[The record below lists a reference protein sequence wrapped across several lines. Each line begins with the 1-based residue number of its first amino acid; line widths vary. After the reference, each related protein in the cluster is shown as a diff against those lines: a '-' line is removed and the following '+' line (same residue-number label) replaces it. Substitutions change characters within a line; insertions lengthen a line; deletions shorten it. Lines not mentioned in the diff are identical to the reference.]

1 MISEAEIRRVA
12 AQKQV
17 DPMIIDLDYSLGWF
31 LHGLMPVSKWNQSC
45 IFKGGTCL
53 RKCYFPDYRFS
64 EDLDFTMIQ
73 LITLGDLEKWITQ
86 IADWITDQQGP
97 NFLIQPT
104 RLEIVNDEYGNET
117 YQARIYYRGPLEW
130 GGPPRAV
137 KLDVTRAEIVALPA
151 VEKPIIH
158 PYSDGN
164 LFEGNHISCYSLEE
178 IVAEKMR
185 AIAGQRRFA
194 VSRDIYD
201 IYQILT
207 FGVDMARVYEILP
220 QKFDIKDLDLAQFD
234 IRSIDTRRAEYE
246 RDWNSRLHYLVV
258 QNKIEFAVA
267 WKLIIDLFSEIQRKT
282 SKQS

>member
-12 AQKQV
+12 AQKEI
-17 DPMIIDLDYSLGWF
+17 DPMIIDLDYSLGW
-31 LHGLMPVSKWNQSC
+31 LLLGLTNTSKWSQSC
-45 IFKGGTCL
+45 VFKGGTCL

-64 EDLDFTMIQ
+64 EDLDFTMIYFV
-73 LITLGDLEKWITQ
+73 TPDDLGEWITQ
-86 IADWITDQQGP
+86 SAEWVADQQGP
-97 NFLIQPT
+97 NFLSQPN
-104 RLEIVNDEYGNET
+104 RLEIVNDDYGNET
-117 YQARIYYRGPLEW
+117 YQARVYFRGSLRW
-130 GGPPRAV
+130 GGPPRAI
-137 KLDVTRAEIVALPA
+137 KLDVTRAEIVTLPA

-207 FGVDMARVYEILP
+207 LGVDMDRVYEVLP
-220 QKFDIKDLDLAQFD
+220 QKFIAKELDSRQFD
-234 IRSIDTRRAEYE
+234 VRLLEKRRIEYE
-246 RDWNSRLHYLVV
+246 RDWNNRLNYLII
-258 QNKIEFAVA
+258 QNKVDFEEA
-267 WKLIIDLFSEIQRKT
+267 WQLILNLF
-282 SKQS
+282 KQLS

>member
-12 AQKQV
+12 AQKEV
-17 DPMIIDLDYSLGWF
+17 DPMIIDLDYSLGW
-31 LHGLMPVSKWNQSC
+31 LLLGLTNTSKWSQSC
-45 IFKGGTCL
+45 VFKGGTCL

-64 EDLDFTMIQ
+64 EDLDFTMIYFV
-73 LITLGDLEKWITQ
+73 TPDDLGEWITQ
-86 IADWITDQQGP
+86 SAEWVADQQGP
-97 NFLIQPT
+97 NFLSQPN
-104 RLEIVNDEYGNET
+104 RLEIVNDDYGNET
-117 YQARIYYRGPLEW
+117 YQARVYFRGSLRW
-130 GGPPRAV
+130 GGPPRAI
-137 KLDVTRAEIVALPA
+137 KLDVTRAEIVTLPA

-207 FGVDMARVYEILP
+207 LGVDMDRVYEVLP
-220 QKFDIKDLDLAQFD
+220 QKFIAKELDSRQFD
-234 IRSIDTRRAEYE
+234 VRLLEKRRIEYE
-246 RDWNSRLHYLVV
+246 RDWNNRLNYLII
-258 QNKIEFAVA
+258 QNKVDFEEA
-267 WKLIIDLFSEIQRKT
+267 WQLILNLF
-282 SKQS
+282 KQLS

>member
-1 MISEAEIRRVA
+1 MISEAEIRRIA

-31 LHGLMPVSKWNQSC
+31 LHGLITVSKWNQSC

-207 FGVDMARVYEILP
+207 LGVDMDRVYEVLP
-220 QKFDIKDLDLAQFD
+220 QKFIAKELDSRQFD
-234 IRSIDTRRAEYE
+234 VRLLEKRRKEYE
-246 RDWNSRLHYLVV
+246 RDWNNRLNYLII
-258 QNKIEFAVA
+258 QNKVDFEEA
-267 WKLIIDLFSEIQRKT
+267 WQLILNLF
-282 SKQS
+282 KQLS

>member
-12 AQKQV
+12 AQKEV

-31 LHGLMPVSKWNQSC
+31 LHGLITVSKWNQSC

-73 LITLGDLEKWITQ
+73 LITLEDLGNWITL

-164 LFEGNHISCYSLEE
+164 LFEGNQISCYSLEE
-178 IVAEKMR
+178 IVAEKLR

-201 IYQILT
+201 I
-207 FGVDMARVYEILP
+207 
-220 QKFDIKDLDLAQFD
+220 
-234 IRSIDTRRAEYE
+234 
-246 RDWNSRLHYLVV
+246 
-258 QNKIEFAVA
+258 
-267 WKLIIDLFSEIQRKT
+267 
-282 SKQS
+282 

>member
-12 AQKQV
+12 AQKEV

-31 LHGLMPVSKWNQSC
+31 LHGLITVSKWNQSC

-64 EDLDFTMIQ
+64 EDLDFTMIE
-73 LITLGDLEKWITQ
+73 LITLGDLGKWITQ
-86 IADWITDQQGP
+86 IAEWITDQQGP

-130 GGPPRAV
+130 GGPPRAI
-137 KLDVTRAEIVALPA
+137 KLDVTRAEIVTLPA

-207 FGVDMARVYEILP
+207 LGVDMDRVYEVLP
-220 QKFDIKDLDLAQFD
+220 QKFIAKELDSRQFD
-234 IRSIDTRRAEYE
+234 VRLLEKRRIEYE
-246 RDWNSRLHYLVV
+246 RDWNNRLNYLII
-258 QNKIEFAVA
+258 QNKVDFEEA
-267 WKLIIDLFSEIQRKT
+267 WQLILNLF
-282 SKQS
+282 KQLS

>member
-12 AQKQV
+12 AQKEV
-17 DPMIIDLDYSLGWF
+17 DPMIIDLDYSLGW
-31 LHGLMPVSKWNQSC
+31 LLLGLTNTSKWSQSC
-45 IFKGGTCL
+45 VFKGGTCL

-64 EDLDFTMIQ
+64 EDLDFTMIYF
-73 LITLGDLEKWITQ
+73 ITPDDLGEWITQ
-86 IADWITDQQGP
+86 SAEWVADQQGP
-97 NFLIQPT
+97 NFLSQPN
-104 RLEIVNDEYGNET
+104 RLEIVNDDYGNET
-117 YQARIYYRGPLEW
+117 YQARVYFRGSLRW
-130 GGPPRAV
+130 GGPPRAI
-137 KLDVTRAEIVALPA
+137 KLDVTRAEIVTLPA

-207 FGVDMARVYEILP
+207 LGVDMDRVYEVLP
-220 QKFDIKDLDLAQFD
+220 QKFIAKELDSRQFD
-234 IRSIDTRRAEYE
+234 VRLLEKRRKEYE
-246 RDWNSRLHYLVV
+246 RDWNNRLNYLII
-258 QNKIEFAVA
+258 QNKVDFEEA
-267 WKLIIDLFSEIQRKT
+267 WQLILNLF
-282 SKQS
+282 KQLS

>member
-12 AQKQV
+12 AQKEI
-17 DPMIIDLDYSLGWF
+17 DPMIIDLDYSLGW
-31 LHGLMPVSKWNQSC
+31 LLLGLTNTSKWSQSC
-45 IFKGGTCL
+45 VFKGGTCL

-64 EDLDFTMIQ
+64 EDLDFTMIYFV
-73 LITLGDLEKWITQ
+73 TPDDLGEWITQ
-86 IADWITDQQGP
+86 SAEWVADQQGP
-97 NFLIQPT
+97 NFLSQPN
-104 RLEIVNDEYGNET
+104 RLEIVNDDYGNET
-117 YQARIYYRGPLEW
+117 YQARVYFRGSLRW
-130 GGPPRAV
+130 GGPPRAI
-137 KLDVTRAEIVALPA
+137 KLDVTRAEIVTLPA

-207 FGVDMARVYEILP
+207 LGVDMDRVYEVLP
-220 QKFDIKDLDLAQFD
+220 QKFIAKELDSRQFD
-234 IRSIDTRRAEYE
+234 VRLLEKRRKEYE
-246 RDWNSRLHYLVV
+246 RDWNNRLNYLII
-258 QNKIEFAVA
+258 QNKVDFEEA
-267 WKLIIDLFSEIQRKT
+267 WQLILNLF
-282 SKQS
+282 KQLS

>member
-12 AQKQV
+12 AQKEI
-17 DPMIIDLDYSLGWF
+17 DPMIIDLDYSLGW
-31 LHGLMPVSKWNQSC
+31 LLLGLTNTSKWSQSC
-45 IFKGGTCL
+45 VFKGGTCL

-64 EDLDFTMIQ
+64 EDLDFTMIE
-73 LITLGDLEKWITQ
+73 LITLGDLGKWITQ
-86 IADWITDQQGP
+86 IAEWITDQQGP

-158 PYSDGN
+158 PYSDGK

>member
-12 AQKQV
+12 AQKEV

-31 LHGLMPVSKWNQSC
+31 LHGLITVSKWNQSC

-64 EDLDFTMIQ
+64 EDLDFTMIE
-73 LITLGDLEKWITQ
+73 LITLGDLGKWITQ
-86 IADWITDQQGP
+86 IAEWITDQQGP

-130 GGPPRAV
+130 GGPPRAI
-137 KLDVTRAEIVALPA
+137 KLDVTRAEIVTLPA

-207 FGVDMARVYEILP
+207 LGVDMDRVYEVLP
-220 QKFDIKDLDLAQFD
+220 EKFIAKELDSRQFD
-234 IRSIDTRRAEYE
+234 VRLLEKRRIEYE
-246 RDWNSRLHYLVV
+246 RDWNNRLNYLII
-258 QNKIEFAVA
+258 QNKVDFEEA
-267 WKLIIDLFSEIQRKT
+267 WQLILNLF
-282 SKQS
+282 KQLS

>member
-12 AQKQV
+12 AQKEI
-17 DPMIIDLDYSLGWF
+17 DPMIIDLDYSLGW
-31 LHGLMPVSKWNQSC
+31 LLLGLTNTSKWSQSC
-45 IFKGGTCL
+45 VFKGGTCL

-64 EDLDFTMIQ
+64 EDLDFTMIYFV
-73 LITLGDLEKWITQ
+73 TPDDLGEWITQ
-86 IADWITDQQGP
+86 SAEWITDQQGP

-130 GGPPRAV
+130 GGPPRAI
-137 KLDVTRAEIVALPA
+137 KLDVTRAEIVTLPA

-207 FGVDMARVYEILP
+207 LGVDMDRVYEVLP
-220 QKFDIKDLDLAQFD
+220 QKFIAKELDSRQFD
-234 IRSIDTRRAEYE
+234 VRLLEKRRIEYE
-246 RDWNSRLHYLVV
+246 RDWNNRLNYLII
-258 QNKIEFAVA
+258 QNKVDFEEA
-267 WKLIIDLFSEIQRKT
+267 WQLILNLF
-282 SKQS
+282 KQLS

>member
-31 LHGLMPVSKWNQSC
+31 LHGLITVSKWNQSC

-73 LITLGDLEKWITQ
+73 LITLDDLGNWITL

-164 LFEGNHISCYSLEE
+164 LFEGNQISCYSLEE

-201 IYQILT
+201 IYQIVT
-207 FGVDMARVYEILP
+207 FGVDMSRVYEVLP
-220 QKFDIKDLDLAQFD
+220 HKFDIKGLDLAQFD
-234 IRSIDTRRAEYE
+234 IRSLDKRRAEYE

-267 WKLIIDLFSEIQRKT
+267 WQFIINLFSEIQRKT

>member
-12 AQKQV
+12 AQKEI
-17 DPMIIDLDYSLGWF
+17 DPMIIDLDYSLGW
-31 LHGLMPVSKWNQSC
+31 LLLGLTNTSKWSQSC
-45 IFKGGTCL
+45 VFKGGTCL

-64 EDLDFTMIQ
+64 EDLDFTMIYF
-73 LITLGDLEKWITQ
+73 ITPDDLGEWITQ
-86 IADWITDQQGP
+86 SAEWVADQQGP
-97 NFLIQPT
+97 NFLSQPN
-104 RLEIVNDEYGNET
+104 RLEIVNDDYGNET
-117 YQARIYYRGPLEW
+117 YQARVYFRGSLRW
-130 GGPPRAV
+130 GGPPRAI
-137 KLDVTRAEIVALPA
+137 KLDVTRAEIVTLPA

-207 FGVDMARVYEILP
+207 LGVDMDRVYEVLP
-220 QKFDIKDLDLAQFD
+220 QKFIAKELDSRQFD
-234 IRSIDTRRAEYE
+234 VRLLEKRRKEYE
-246 RDWNSRLHYLVV
+246 RDWNNRLNYLII
-258 QNKIEFAVA
+258 QNKVDFEEA
-267 WKLIIDLFSEIQRKT
+267 WQLILNLF
-282 SKQS
+282 KQLS